1 MIPLQPSAEEMRA
14 FGYRI
19 IDMIVEH
26 ITTLP
31 GKPVAGGAS
40 RAELESLLH
49 GPPPTNPIPADAL
62 LERLRR
68 DVFANMTH
76 LDHPRFFAYVPSPGN
91 FVGAMADALGAG
103 LNPFAGAWAMA
114 SGMAQVELVT
124 VGWLREICGLPEGA
138 GGLFVS
144 GGSMANLTAL
154 AAARHVALD
163 DLTDGAV
170 IYCSDQT
177 HSSIDRAAKLLG
189 LHSGRIRK
197 LTGDERFRL
206 SPDDLK
212 HAIAADRAA
221 GLRPFCVVGNAG
233 TTSTGAIDPLNDLAD
248 ICAAEELWLHVDGA
262 YGAAAAITRRG
273 REALA
278 GMERADSISLD
289 PHKWLFQPIECG
301 CVLLRDERN
310 LPATFRSVPG
320 YLRDS
325 DLGTAEMNFRD
336 HGIQLTRSFRALKL
350 WMSILYFGL
359 DAFRDAVE
367 RGMELAE
374 TAERRLRESGRWEIV
389 SPAAMGIVAFGYRIE
404 GVDGTESDALNRRI
418 AERSF
423 ADGHALLSTTLLRD
437 RTVLRLCTIN
447 PRTTDVDITG
457 TITRLEELAAEG

>member
-26 ITTLP
+26 ITALP
-31 GKPVAGGAS
+31 DERVACGAS
-40 RAELESLLH
+40 RAELESLLRE
-49 GPPPTNPIPADAL
+49 PPPADPVPADAL
-62 LERLRR
+62 LDRLRR
-68 DVFANMTH
+68 DIFAKMTH

-91 FVGAMADALGAG
+91 FVGAMADALVAG

-154 AAARHVALD
+154 AVARHALLD
-163 DLTDGAV
+163 DLADGAV

-189 LHSGRIRK
+189 FPPGRIRK
-197 LTGDERFRL
+197 LAADERFRL
-206 SPDDLK
+206 SPDDLER
-212 HAIAADRAA
+212 AIAADRAA
-221 GLRPFCVVGNAG
+221 GLRPFCVVGNGG
-233 TTSTGAIDPLNDLAD
+233 TTSTGAVDPLGALAD
-248 ICAAEELWLHVDGA
+248 ICAAEGLWLHLDGA
-262 YGAAAAITRRG
+262 YGAATAITARG
-273 REALA
+273 RVALA

-325 DLGTAEMNFRD
+325 DLGAAEVNFRD

-350 WMSILYFGL
+350 WMSIQYFGL
-359 DAFRDAVE
+359 DAFRAAVE

-374 TAERRLRESGRWEIV
+374 IAERRLRESGRWEIL
-389 SPAAMGIVAFGYRIE
+389 SPAAMGIVAFSYRIE
-404 GVDGTESDALNRRI
+404 GADGAESDAINRRI

-423 ADGHALLSTTLLRD
+423 ADGYALLSTTVLRD

-447 PRTTDVDITG
+447 PRTSDADIAS
-457 TITRLEELAAEG
+457 TIGRLEELAVGR